1 MGRVLLTIIIP
12 LLLPTALYVGWR
24 LSIGRATNL
33 PSVSLWLA
41 VAGLVLASLTLA
53 LLNTDFTGPREGRYV
68 PPHVSDGVVIPGH
81 VEPGAA
87 EPAPA
92 R

>member
-24 LSIGRATNL
+24 LTLGRTAAVPPTSL
-33 PSVSLWLA
+33 WVAAAALVAVSLALILA
-41 VAGLVLASLTLA
+41 
-53 LLNTDFTGPREGRYV
+53 NTDFSRPREGKYI
-68 PPHVSDGVVIPGH
+68 PPHVKDGVVVPGH
-81 VEPGAA
+81 VEPNPD
-87 EPAPA
+87 ESA

>member
-24 LSIGRATNL
+24 LTLGRTTAVPPT
-33 PSVSLWLA
+33 SLW
-41 VAGLVLASLTLA
+41 VAAAALVVASLALILA
-53 LLNTDFTGPREGRYV
+53 NTDFSRPREGKYI
-68 PPHVSDGVVIPGH
+68 PPHVKDGVVVPGH
-81 VEPGAA
+81 IEPDTGA
-87 EPAPA
+87 PT

>member
-24 LSIGRATNL
+24 LTLGRTATVPPTSL
-33 PSVSLWLA
+33 WVAAAALVAVSLALI
-41 VAGLVLASLTLA
+41 LV
-53 LLNTDFTGPREGRYV
+53 NTDFSRPREGKYI
-68 PPHVSDGVVIPGH
+68 PPHVKDGVVVPGH
-81 VEPGAA
+81 VEPDPDAS
-87 EPAPA
+87 A